1 MPAAEVPAAAVP
13 ADVLPA
19 AALAEDLPSAVV
31 PPSVEADVPPVS
43 AAAVPVAAAA
53 QEDAEDNIQCIK
65 KQFHQKGEA
74 AFSLLSLS

>member
-1 MPAAEVPAAAVP
+1 MAAAEVPAAAVQE
-13 ADVLPA
+13 DVLPA

-43 AAAVPVAAAA
+43 AAAVPAAAEV

-65 KQFHQKGEA
+65 KAVSPKG
-74 AFSLLSLS
+74 